1 MNHRQ
6 FLGENKMPKTNKPV
20 KVKHSF
26 GIEQTDLD
34 EFTRRAEELDTN
46 PSALA
51 RLLIRAFNAGL
62 IKLPRNEAIDRSYQ

>member
-1 MNHRQ
+1 
-6 FLGENKMPKTNKPV
+6 MPKTNKPA

-26 GIEQTDLD
+26 GIDRDDLE
-34 EFTRRAEELDTN
+34 EFTRRATELEKT

-51 RLLIRAFNAGL
+51 RELILAFNAEL